1 MVFCFHRIPTE
12 LQFECKAI
20 IKKIFNQIFVS
31 EFLNKLGHTA
41 CSWHMLLHETKEQ
54 KKSNAMKAH

>member
-20 IKKIFNQIFVS
+20 IKSIFIQNYVS
-31 EFLNKLGHTA
+31 EFLNYVGHTV
-41 CSWHMLLHETKEQ
+41 CFWHMLLHETKE
-54 KKSNAMKAH
+54 

>member
-20 IKKIFNQIFVS
+20 IKTISIQNYVS
-31 EFLNKLGHTA
+31 EFLNRLGHTA
-41 CSWHMLLHETKEQ
+41 CLWHMLLHETK
-54 KKSNAMKAH
+54 K

>member
-1 MVFCFHRIPTE
+1 MVVFFHRIPTE

-41 CSWHMLLHETKEQ
+41 CSWHMLLHETKE
-54 KKSNAMKAH
+54 

>member
-31 EFLNKLGHTA
+31 EFLNRLGHTA
-41 CSWHMLLHETKEQ
+41 CFWHMLLHETKE
-54 KKSNAMKAH
+54 